1 MTRSEISDFFDKRNK
16 AWQEHNTQA
25 LAESHTPDGEVESP
39 LFGNLKGQNAIR
51 KSYIEL
57 LSIFP
62 DMEFYSEYLLID
74 GDRAAQFLKMTG
86 TQQLEFCGFPASG
99 KRMQFR
105 AASLCLLENDKI
117 AREIRTYDF
126 TGFLL
131 QLGVLKAKPA
141 F

>member
-1 MTRSEISDFFDKRNK
+1 MTRSEITDFFASRDK
-16 AWQEHNTQA
+16 AWQDHDAEA
-25 LAESHTPDGEVESP
+25 LAASHTQEGEVESP
-39 LFGNLKGQNAIR
+39 LFGNLKGQNEIR
-51 KSYIEL
+51 KSYTEL
-57 LSIFP
+57 LSTFP
-62 DMEFYSEYLLID
+62 DMEFSSEFLLID
-74 GDRAAQFLKMTG
+74 GDRVAQVLKMTG
-86 TQQLEFCGFPASG
+86 TQQREFCGLPATG

-105 AASLCLLENDKI
+105 GTSLCFLDDGKI

>member
-1 MTRSEISDFFDKRNK
+1 MTRSEILEFFEKRNK
-16 AWQEHNTQA
+16 AWQEHNAHA
-25 LAESHTPDGEVESP
+25 LAESHAREGEVESP
-39 LFGNLKGQNAIR
+39 LFGNLKGQNAIL

-74 GDRAAQFLKMTG
+74 GDSVAQFLKMTG
-86 TQQLEFCGFPASG
+86 TQQCEFCGLPASG

-105 AASLCLLENDKI
+105 GSSLCLMDNDKI